1 MSETT
6 QAVST
11 AVSAAASKAMYGGA
25 GGTLL
30 GWAASIDWLTLA
42 GVVIALL
49 GFLLNAY
56 FQYKKSKRDELESL
70 LRMQREQD
78 KHEIEMKKLRGECRV
93 KD

>member
-1 MSETT
+1 MSEAT
-6 QAVST
+6 QALET
-11 AVSAAASKAMYGGA
+11 AVAAAGSKATYAGA
-25 GGTLL
+25 GGTLV
-30 GWAASIDWLTLA
+30 GWAASIDWLAWA
-42 GVVIALL
+42 GFVIALL

-78 KHEIEMKKLRGECRV
+78 KHEIEMKKLRGEWRV